1 MRCECGG
8 RLKILWR
15 KSNGLPLYSVT
26 CDRCGKGY
34 RNYIS
39 LKDAIN
45 AYRDYDRVSAET
57 VFGLSDS
64 AKGEGDNGV
73 DGA

>member
-8 RLKILWR
+8 RLKIWWR
-15 KSNGLPLYSVT
+15 KVNGLRLYSVT
-26 CDRCGKGY
+26 CDKCGKGY

-45 AYRDYDRVSAET
+45 AYREHDKVSAET
-57 VFGLSDS
+57 AFDLSGS
-64 AKGEGDNGV
+64 KESKGDNGV